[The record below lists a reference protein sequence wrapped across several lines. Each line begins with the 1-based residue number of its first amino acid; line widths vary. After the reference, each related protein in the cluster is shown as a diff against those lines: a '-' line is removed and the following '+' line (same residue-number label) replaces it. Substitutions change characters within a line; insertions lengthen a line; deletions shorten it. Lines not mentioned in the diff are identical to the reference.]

1 MTEALRGL
9 KWLEPPVDLLRLGC
23 FALFVTLGLLA
34 ARAAGRPDHRR
45 RVDLLIAYVLAVTG
59 VVGLVQQESWP
70 FTQWALVHHLSPKR
84 IVSLELEAIDERGT
98 SCVVDLRVLQPLA
111 PEEFAT
117 WLKANLPR
125 LGPRER
131 ERLGQFLL
139 QRAEQGRQRYLAGG
153 EAAPN
158 RWILGPLAA
167 PYHFHDART
176 WRSRADVP
184 PTPFRRLRAWFLEW
198 DVEQRLADPKRV
210 DRRLLFE
217 VPRRRTATTNPVP
230 TS

>member
-9 KWLEPPVDLLRLGC
+9 KWMEPAVDLARLGC

-34 ARAAGRPDHRR
+34 ARATGRIDHRR
-45 RVDLLIAYVLAVTG
+45 RIDVLLAYVLVVSG
-59 VVGLVQQESWP
+59 VVGLIQQESWP
-70 FTQWALVHHLSPKR
+70 FTQWALVNHISSKR
-84 IVSLELEAIDERGT
+84 VASLELEAIDERGT
-98 SCVVDLRVLQPLA
+98 SCVVDLRVLQPLS

-125 LGPRER
+125 LGPVER

-139 QRAEQGRQRYLAGG
+139 QRAEMGRLRHLAGG

-158 RWILGPLAA
+158 RWILGPLTA

-184 PTPFRRLRAWFLEW
+184 PTPFRGLRAWFLEW
-198 DVEQRLADPKRV
+198 DVDERFTDPGRV

-217 VPRRRTATTNPVP
+217 VPGPRPATTGIVRG
-230 TS
+230 S